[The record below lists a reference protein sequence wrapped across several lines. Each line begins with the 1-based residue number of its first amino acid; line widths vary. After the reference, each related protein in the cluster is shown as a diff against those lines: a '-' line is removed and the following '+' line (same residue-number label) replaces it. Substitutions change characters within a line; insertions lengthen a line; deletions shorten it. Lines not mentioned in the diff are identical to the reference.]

1 MQNRKKLI
9 PRWRSLPLL
18 LLPWTALANDTAPRL
33 EPKSEPTAVEDLP
46 KTAQLG
52 MIMMEGPTAVVGG
65 VECHSPAAR
74 AGLIGGSEIVE
85 AGGTPIKNVEDFRRV
100 LHRDKD
106 KPSIEIAYR
115 FAGFRAAPQK
125 AKLVLTKD
133 WWLPAP
139 PKR

>member
-33 EPKSEPTAVEDLP
+33 EPKPEPVAVEDLP

-52 MIMMEGPTAVVGG
+52 MIMMDGPTAVVGG
-65 VECHSPAAR
+65 VACHSPAAR
-74 AGLIGGSEIVE
+74 AGLMGGSEIVE

-100 LHRDKD
+100 LHRYKD
-106 KPSIEIAYR
+106 KPSIEIAFR
-115 FAGFRAAPQK
+115 FAPFGAVPHK
-125 AKLVLTKD
+125 AKLELPKD
-133 WWLPAP
+133 WWRADL